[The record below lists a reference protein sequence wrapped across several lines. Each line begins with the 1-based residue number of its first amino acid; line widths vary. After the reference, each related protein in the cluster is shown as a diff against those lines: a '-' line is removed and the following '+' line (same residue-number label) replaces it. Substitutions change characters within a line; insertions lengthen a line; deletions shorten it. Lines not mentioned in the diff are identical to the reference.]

1 MAFSHGTPN
10 SIVTDGLVF
19 CVDAANK
26 VSWTGP
32 NSTTVNNLV
41 GTNTGSIV
49 NDTSGS
55 YGQYNSFNFDGTDDY
70 ISTSLIQSGTIT
82 VSCWFYTNDASTQ
95 MAFFGAGTTNPYQIR
110 NFGLESGE
118 YVVVVYTKDLSPNS
132 RGIRHNST
140 AGSVAYP
147 TGQWTHFVG
156 IIEKVTDTNANYY
169 LYENGVSKLQ
179 VNDGYREQTTY
190 PFLLGA
196 MNNFGTATQDFNGQI
211 GPIQMYNRTLSAAEV
226 LQNYNALKSRFGL

>member
-1 MAFSHGTPN
+1 MAFKHGTPN

-26 VSWTGP
+26 
-32 NSTTVNNLV
+32 NSYPGSGTTVQSIVSSDV
-41 GTNTGSIV
+41 GTMEA
-49 NDTSGS
+49 SGMYDS
-55 YGQYNSFNFDGTDDY
+55 TNGRVFAFDGNDDY

-82 VSCWFYTNDASTQ
+82 VSCWFYTNDASTS

-118 YVVVVYTKDLSPNS
+118 YAVFVYSKDFSLNS

-169 LYENGVSKLQ
+169 LYENGISKLQ
-179 VNDGYREQTTY
+179 VNDSYREQTTY
-190 PFLLGA
+190 PFFLGA
-196 MNNFGTATQDFNGQI
+196 MNNFGTATKDFNGQI
-211 GPIQMYNRTLSAAEV
+211 GPMQIYNKALSASEA
-226 LQNYNALKSRFGL
+226 LQNYNALKNRFRT

>member
-1 MAFSHGTPN
+1 MGLNHGTN
-10 SIVTDGLVF
+10 IVKDGLVF
-19 CVDAANK
+19 YVDAAN
-26 VSWTGP
+26 SRSYPG
-32 NSTTVNNLV
+32 SGTTVTDLK
-41 GTNTGSIV
+41 GTSNGTMSG
-49 NDTSGS
+49 DTSF
-55 YGQYNSFNFDGTDDY
+55 NSSNFGVFNFDGTDDY

-118 YVVVVYTKDLSPNS
+118 YAVFVYTKDLSPNS

-140 AGSVAYP
+140 EGSISYN

-156 IIEKVTDTNANYY
+156 IIEKVTSTNANYY
-169 LYENGVSKLQ
+169 LYENGVLKLQ

-190 PFLLGA
+190 PFFLGA

-211 GPIQMYNRTLSAAEV
+211 GPIQMYNRALSAQEV
-226 LQNYNALKSRFGL
+226 KQNYNALKSRFGL